1 MDSATT
7 AEQVLYAPT
16 ATVITTIATT
26 TIIAST
32 AATATDTTIF
42 LPYFNY
48 YHYFSP
54 LPEREGVPAAGCCV
68 RGRQA
73 GGRQARQEARQ
84 WSLQPQ
90 HRLGLQDPQGGYAC
104 TLC

>member
-7 AEQVLYAPT
+7 AEQVT
-16 ATVITTIATT
+16 STT
-26 TIIAST
+26 TT
-32 AATATDTTIF
+32 AATATTVF
-42 LPYFNY
+42 VLYFN
-48 YHYFSP
+48 HTTNTTTTT
-54 LPEREGVPAAGCCV
+54 EREGVPAAGCCV

-84 WSLQPQ
+84 RPLQSQ

-104 TLC
+104 ALC